1 MIAGNPD
8 HRDDASLKI
17 HQNIPPWYWHLSS
30 AQCLVPA
37 VAHITCHKF
46 PRPGPGALDHTG
58 NDTPLHN
65 VTRLMEP
72 PEEQH
77 TADIL
82 IRSRLLIVTQF

>member
-8 HRDDASLKI
+8 HHDDAS
-17 HQNIPPWYWHLSS
+17 QDSS
-30 AQCLVPA
+30 KHSLMVLTPLPSPQCLVL
-37 VAHITCHKF
+37 VTSF
-46 PRPGPGALDHTG
+46 SGPGHSITLVTG

-82 IRSRLLIVTQF
+82 IRSRLLIVTEF